1 MSSAFT
7 STGCGRRS
15 NMTSDAVTDRGVFTR
30 GRDGDFVLRLAV
42 EERALVSRLLDELA
56 ALLTD
61 PPDPAM
67 TTRLFPVVHPDRPE
81 QEAEYQRLMRD
92 ELVTSRLAGIQTVKG
107 VLAGTSK
114 KVTFTE
120 AELVAFMQA
129 LNSVRL
135 VLGTMLDVSED
146 DDVTEAPL
154 VPEYQLYAYLSWVL
168 DSAVHVLAGV

>member
-1 MSSAFT
+1 MGERDVFVRA
-7 STGCGRRS
+7 
-15 NMTSDAVTDRGVFTR
+15 RG
-30 GRDGDFVLRLAV
+30 GGFVLRLAV
-42 EERALVSRLLDELA
+42 EERALVSRLLDELRV
-56 ALLTD
+56 LLTD
-61 PPDPAM
+61 PPDAAM
-67 TTRLFPVVHPDRPE
+67 TARLFPVVHPDRPD

-92 ELVTSRLAGIQTVKG
+92 ELVTSRLAGIDTVKD

-120 AELVAFMQA
+120 DQLVAFMQA

-146 DDVTEAPL
+146 DDAAESPL

-168 DSAVHVLAGV
+168 DAAVTVVAADT